1 MRSGASGSVLRYRA
15 AHRRGLAVRCRRN
28 QGCVMLKIRFWPAV
42 IVLSTAALGAAL
54 GFWQRGRAHEKEAR
68 QARIEQ
74 FAQAPAIVLGSAR
87 LQPGEVEYH
96 KLSARGRLL
105 ADLTVYLDNRSYKD
119 QPGFYVIT
127 PLQLDHGGVV
137 LVNRGWLPRNLADR
151 IAIAPY
157 RTPDGEVE
165 IDGIGRA
172 DTGHAFELGHDGS
185 APHLKI
191 RQNLGIAAYAAETG
205 LALQPFVIEQT
216 NNNGDGLVRDWPAP
230 TTGVERNYG
239 YMLQWWGMAI
249 AVIIFGLYAAWR
261 AGKPD
266 ENKRKSAT

>member
-1 MRSGASGSVLRYRA
+1 
-15 AHRRGLAVRCRRN
+15 
-28 QGCVMLKIRFWPAV
+28 MLKIRFWPAV
-42 IVLSTAALGAAL
+42 TVLAVAALTTSL

-74 FAQAPAIVLGSAR
+74 FAQAPATTLGAASLPLAA
-87 LQPGEVEYH
+87 VEYH
-96 KLSARGRLL
+96 KLRARGRFLS
-105 ADLTVYLDNRSYKD
+105 DLTVYLDNRPYQD

-127 PLQLDHGGVV
+127 PLQLDDGGAV

-157 RTPDGEVE
+157 RTPEGEVE
-165 IDGIGRA
+165 LEGLGRA
-172 DTGHAFELGHDGS
+172 NVGLAFELGHDGS

-191 RQNLGIAAYAAETG
+191 RQNLPIASYATETG
-205 LALQPFVIEQT
+205 LHLQPFVIEQT
-216 NNNGDGLVRDWPAP
+216 SNNGDGLVRDWPVP

-261 AGKPD
+261 GGKPD
-266 ENKRKSAT
+266 EKQT